1 MKKITI
7 ISITTFVFFLI
18 CLISFRI
25 VGSSIAEDGTLVEPF
40 GLIPIGYMFLIISIV
55 SGVAAITKL
64 AIYKL
69 KK

>member
-7 ISITTFVFFLI
+7 ISITTFIISLI

-25 VGSSIAEDGTLVEPF
+25 IGSSIAEDGTLVEPF

-55 SGVAAITKL
+55 SGVAAITKS